1 MRNVKRDLAL
11 PAKKRWRAPDGA
23 RRCLHRAVKID
34 IPRCHGPGGA
44 PAKVC
49 ANKVSRGKGA
59 AVQVNAP
66 AAFLQKCRRKRCTAC
81 GGVVGLAGFEPTHAG
96 VKVPCLTAWRQP
108 SLFIEKS
115 ELFRVRFPCNV
126 GWLVGL
132 EPTASRATIWRASQ
146 LRHSHHILVRPEG
159 LEPPAHCLEGSCSI
173 HLSYGRTLLS
183 QWVPL
188 WRQRCVGTGCERNN
202 TIPIAFCQGK
212 SEKSFNFFAL
222 RAKMAVPACRNG
234 LTAATFR
241 HSPAQSPVQSRTPR
255 PAHDAP
261 R

>member
-1 MRNVKRDLAL
+1 MQRLFLSETVALRVSCLFAVTPLPVKMRLERSAELVRAKPFHLLAQTAL
-11 PAKKRWRAPDGA
+11 PLKSPTGALIASLCAAALFESHWTPHQIKKSAVAMQQRIFWWGAQWDSNPRSPDPQSGA
-23 RRCLHRAVKID
+23 
-34 IPRCHGPGGA
+34 
-44 PAKVC
+44 
-49 ANKVSRGKGA
+49 
-59 AVQVNAP
+59 
-66 AAFLQKCRRKRCTAC
+66 
-81 GGVVGLAGFEPTHAG
+81 
-96 VKVPCLTAWRQP
+96 LTDYAMGTT
-108 SLFIEKS
+108 SM
-115 ELFRVRFPCNV
+115 
-126 GWLVGL
+126 
-132 EPTASRATIWRASQ
+132 
-146 LRHSHHILVRPEG
+146 RPKG

-188 WRQRCVGTGCERNN
+188 WRQLCVGTGCERNN

>member
-1 MRNVKRDLAL
+1 MQRLFLSETVALRVSCLFAVTPLPVKMRLERSAELVRAKPFHLLAQTAL
-11 PAKKRWRAPDGA
+11 PLKSPTGALIASLCAAALFESHWTPHQIKKSAVAMQQRIFWWGAQWDSNPRSPDPQSGA
-23 RRCLHRAVKID
+23 
-34 IPRCHGPGGA
+34 
-44 PAKVC
+44 
-49 ANKVSRGKGA
+49 
-59 AVQVNAP
+59 
-66 AAFLQKCRRKRCTAC
+66 
-81 GGVVGLAGFEPTHAG
+81 
-96 VKVPCLTAWRQP
+96 LTDYAMGTT
-108 SLFIEKS
+108 SM
-115 ELFRVRFPCNV
+115 
-126 GWLVGL
+126 
-132 EPTASRATIWRASQ
+132 
-146 LRHSHHILVRPEG
+146 RPKG

-188 WRQRCVGTGCERNN
+188 WRQFCVGTGCERNN

-222 RAKMAVPACRNG
+222 RAKMTVPACRNG

-261 R
+261 P

>member
-1 MRNVKRDLAL
+1 MKTQRRADRSLPGVALYNNKITLFYAQSKAEGIQNRFVPLDRIAKEKVRCSKQRTFWWGAQWDSNPRSPDPQSGALTDYAMGTTSMRPK
-11 PAKKRWRAPDGA
+11 
-23 RRCLHRAVKID
+23 
-34 IPRCHGPGGA
+34 
-44 PAKVC
+44 
-49 ANKVSRGKGA
+49 
-59 AVQVNAP
+59 
-66 AAFLQKCRRKRCTAC
+66 
-81 GGVVGLAGFEPTHAG
+81 
-96 VKVPCLTAWRQP
+96 
-108 SLFIEKS
+108 
-115 ELFRVRFPCNV
+115 
-126 GWLVGL
+126 
-132 EPTASRATIWRASQ
+132 
-146 LRHSHHILVRPEG
+146 G